1 MKISIRSKN
10 GADLSAF
17 DRKVIKMATV
27 FYANQLMSPRLA
39 KSLDIKIN
47 IHHDYNN
54 QTGFLGDVV
63 PLDEGENPRPK
74 EFEINLDR
82 QYRLKKI
89 LISLGH
95 EMVHVKQ
102 YAKCELKFHDT
113 KDVVTF
119 QKKKYKDD
127 NYWESPWEI
136 EAYGREPGLWQKFK
150 PIYQLLLLQKRK

>member
-1 MKISIRSKN
+1 MKISVRSKN

-17 DRKVIKMATV
+17 DRKIIKMATV
-27 FYANQLMSPRLA
+27 FYANQLMSSRLC
-39 KSLDIKIN
+39 KSLDLTIN

-54 QTGFLGDVV
+54 ETGYLGDVV
-63 PLDEGENPRPK
+63 PTDNEKLPR

-102 YAKCELKFHDT
+102 YAKGDLKFHDT

-127 NYWESPWEI
+127 NYWDSPWEI

-150 PIYQLLLLQKRK
+150 PIYKLLLEQNRK